1 MMLNFIRVCSSV
13 VERYV
18 DIVEV
23 ISSIL
28 SHPPNNFMATDQ
40 KKLIFCFKYLELNQR
55 HVNLMSHL
63 DTKNINPIKINLERK
78 R

>member
-1 MMLNFIRVCSSV
+1 
-13 VERYV
+13 
-18 DIVEV
+18 
-23 ISSIL
+23 
-28 SHPPNNFMATDQ
+28 MATDQ